1 MLARHDGELW
11 SQAHERAGH
20 ALLRL
25 PLPRPERS
33 QPGARSTAVPRPPP
47 RPEFY
52 DFDLLERSREQPAS
66 LLDQRLGALS
76 YVVFDT
82 ETTGLD
88 PAGKDQII
96 EIAGVRIVNRRLLSG
111 ELFDLLVNPGRPI
124 PKASSRFHG
133 ITDEM
138 VRDRPPIEIV
148 LPQFHAFA
156 RDAVLVAHN
165 AAFDLAFL
173 RRDEH
178 RCAVRFDHPVLDTL
192 LLSAVLHDH
201 TAEHSLDAIA
211 RRFGIALAGR
221 HRALGDATAT
231 AQLFLRILDLLE
243 AQGVTTLRQAL
254 TVSERAVALRRRQA
268 EAFGA
273 RRDAEVA
280 LAEGAR

>member
-1 MLARHDGELW
+1 MT
-11 SQAHERAGH
+11 STCSTQPRAAGS
-20 ALLRL
+20 LVD
-25 PLPRPERS
+25 
-33 QPGARSTAVPRPPP
+33 QP
-47 RPEFY
+47 
-52 DFDLLERSREQPAS
+52 
-66 LLDQRLGALS
+66 LGALS
-76 YVVFDT
+76 YVAFDT

-124 PKASSRFHG
+124 PKASSRIHG

-138 VRDRPPIEIV
+138 VRNRPPIEIV

-254 TVSERAVALRRRQA
+254 TVSERAVALRRHQA
-268 EAFGA
+268 EG
-273 RRDAEVA
+273 RRPRDAEVA
-280 LAEGAR
+280 LADGAR